1 MYDPWLV
8 LLSIIVAVNASFVA
22 LDLASRVVAARRGL
36 AQRLWLTGGAIS
48 LGTGIW
54 AMHFIGMLGLRLPTP
69 MSYDL
74 WITLQSLLL
83 AILASGI
90 ALFVATRGTLSRPR
104 LLGAGLLM
112 GAGIAGMHYLGMH
125 AMRMQ
130 PPIHYDP
137 LLVALS
143 LAIALG
149 AAVAT
154 IWSAFALR
162 LQSIFTAF
170 WKKAGSAV
178 LMSAGICG
186 LHYVGVAA
194 AHFVPGSIC
203 KVPPLHIDNAVLGA
217 AVGAFTLLVLLSTLL
232 ICAYDAYLAAR
243 LETRVGE
250 RTAALDQSSAQ
261 LRLLLGR
268 LADAQDEERRRL
280 AAELHDIVGQ
290 NIAALNT
297 EITLIRDRLRSAAA
311 DADLGERLATASILA
326 KQCIEAV
333 RLVMAQLRPPGL
345 DIIGLPAA
353 LRWHAEAVQAR
364 MGIRVTLQID
374 ESIPRPSPTVENALL
389 RIYVEALNN
398 AAKHS
403 GAHAVEVSLE
413 QRAER
418 IALHIRDDG
427 HGFDYNERTGQ
438 TIRSGWGLMIMKER
452 ALAVGGELRIMST
465 AGAGTLIEFLM
476 SKSAWQ

>member
-8 LLSIIVAVNASFVA
+8 LLSIIVAINASFVA

-36 AQRLWLTGGAIS
+36 AERLWLTGGAFS
-48 LGTGIW
+48 LGMGIW
-54 AMHFIGMLGLRLPTP
+54 AMHFVGMLGLQLPAP
-69 MSYDL
+69 ISYDL

-130 PPIHYDP
+130 PPIRYDP

-143 LAIALG
+143 LAIAVG
-149 AAVAT
+149 GSVAT

-170 WKKAGSAV
+170 WKKAGSAI

-194 AHFVPGSIC
+194 AYFVPGSIC
-203 KVPPLHIDNAVLGA
+203 KVPPQHIDNAVLGA
-217 AVGAFTLLVLLSTLL
+217 AVGIFTLLVLLSTLL
-232 ICAYDAYLAAR
+232 ICAHDAYLAAR
-243 LETRVGE
+243 LETRVVE
-250 RTAALDQSSAQ
+250 RTAALDKSSAQ

-297 EITLIRDRLRSAAA
+297 EITLIRDRLKSAA
-311 DADLGERLATASILA
+311 DADLGARLATASMLA

-345 DIIGLPAA
+345 DILGLPAA
-353 LRWHAEAVQAR
+353 LRWHADAVQAR
-364 MGIRVTLQID
+364 TAVRVTLQID
-374 ESIPRPSPTVENALL
+374 GSIPRPSPTVENALL

-403 GAHAVEVSLE
+403 GAHAIEVKLE
-413 QRAER
+413 QRTEQ
-418 IALHIRDDG
+418 IALHILDDG
-427 HGFDYNERTGQ
+427 HGFDYNEGTPQ
-438 TIRSGWGLMIMKER
+438 TTRSGWGLMIMRER
-452 ALAVGGELRIMST
+452 ALAIGGELRIVST
-465 AGAGTLIEFLM
+465 AEAGTLIEFLI
-476 SKSAWQ
+476 SRSAWQ

>member
-22 LDLASRVVAARRGL
+22 LDLASRVVVARRGL
-36 AQRLWLTGGAIS
+36 AERLWLTGGAIS
-48 LGTGIW
+48 LGMGIW
-54 AMHFIGMLGLRLPTP
+54 AMHFIGMLALRLPTP

-90 ALFVATRGTLSRPR
+90 ALFVATRGALSRPR

-130 PPIHYDP
+130 PPIRYDP

-143 LAIALG
+143 LAIAVG
-149 AAVAT
+149 ASVAT
-154 IWSAFALR
+154 IWSSFKLR
-162 LQSIFTAF
+162 LESIFTAF

-186 LHYVGVAA
+186 LHYAGVAA
-194 AHFVPGSIC
+194 AHFVPGSIS
-203 KVPPLHIDNAVLGA
+203 KVPQQHIDNAVLGA
-217 AVGAFTLLVLLSTLL
+217 TVGAFTLLVLLSTLF
-232 ICAYDAYLAAR
+232 ICAYDAYLAAQ
-243 LETRVGE
+243 LETRVVE

-261 LRLLLGR
+261 LRLVLAQ

-297 EITLIRDRLRSAAA
+297 EITLIRDRLGSAA
-311 DADLGERLATASILA
+311 DAGLRERLATASMLA

-333 RLVMAQLRPPGL
+333 QLVMAQLRPPGL
-345 DIIGLPAA
+345 DILGLPAA

-364 MGIRVTLQID
+364 SGSRVTLQID
-374 ESIPRPSPTVENALL
+374 GSILRPSPTVENALL
-389 RIYVEALNN
+389 RIYVEALSN

-403 GAHAVEVSLE
+403 CGHAIEVILE
-413 QRAER
+413 QRGEQ
-418 IALHIRDDG
+418 IALHIQDDG
-427 HGFDYNERTGQ
+427 PGFDYNQGAPQST
-438 TIRSGWGLMIMKER
+438 RSGWGLIIMKER
-452 ALAVGGELRIMST
+452 ALAVGGELRIVST
-465 AGAGTLIEFLM
+465 AEAGTLIEFLIPR
-476 SKSAWQ
+476 SAWQ